1 MIIIKKRR
9 EFIDIQN
16 NYDKKYHSD
25 ILLILIKKNIS
36 TRFGYIVSK
45 KVDKKAVVRNKIK
58 RIFREISRMAIKDNI
73 VLNND
78 YEIIAKKD
86 IINKSFWEIKDTIY
100 SLLKEEK

>member
-86 IINKSFWEIKDTIY
+86 IVNKSFWEIKDTIY